1 MLCRYWH
8 IYRWFTDVLLENAFH
23 VFGVDV
29 AYGMLDYSIRRNK
42 KVSLIERTNARYLTQ
57 TEIEDTISPSLKVS
71 DISLVVI
78 DVSFISVFKILP
90 NLMSLF
96 KKELGIILIKPQFES
111 ERYMVDQG
119 GVILNPD
126 YITQILSTV
135 NQQFNDSAF
144 R

>member
-1 MLCRYWH
+1 M
-8 IYRWFTDVLLENAFH
+8 YRGGDKLHQFISDKGIKINDKCCADIGISTGGFTDVLLKENAFH

-57 TEIEDTISPSLKVS
+57 TEIEDTISPFFLKVS

-96 KKELGIILIKPQFES
+96 KKSVSIS
-111 ERYMVDQG
+111 Y
-119 GVILNPD
+119 
-126 YITQILSTV
+126 
-135 NQQFNDSAF
+135 
-144 R
+144 